1 MKKYNNNEEFFS
13 KWSKDMAYI
22 LGFVTADGYVSD
34 VKWCVQISLQ
44 ERDVEILEYIKKCI
58 SPERPI
64 YYYKREIKIS
74 NAGNIGSY
82 VRLNISSKDIVKSL
96 VKFGIIPRKTG
107 KETLPIGLPDLYIGD
122 YLRGLFDGDG
132 TAYSSKY
139 CPLSISICSASKDF
153 LTSLK
158 NLTGLGKIGTVS
170 TIWNWR
176 LDTRDSIKMK
186 HIMYDNG
193 GFCLKR
199 KKDIIMAIPDDI
211 SKISRYTDDD
221 YKIIRSLYNDG
232 YTAKEIIK
240 HIKNRSAKV
249 I

>member
-82 VRLNISSKDIVKSL
+82 VRLSCV
-96 VKFGIIPRKTG
+96 
-107 KETLPIGLPDLYIGD
+107 
-122 YLRGLFDGDG
+122 
-132 TAYSSKY
+132 
-139 CPLSISICSASKDF
+139 
-153 LTSLK
+153 
-158 NLTGLGKIGTVS
+158 
-170 TIWNWR
+170 
-176 LDTRDSIKMK
+176 
-186 HIMYDNG
+186 
-193 GFCLKR
+193 
-199 KKDIIMAIPDDI
+199 
-211 SKISRYTDDD
+211 
-221 YKIIRSLYNDG
+221 
-232 YTAKEIIK
+232 
-240 HIKNRSAKV
+240 
-249 I
+249 